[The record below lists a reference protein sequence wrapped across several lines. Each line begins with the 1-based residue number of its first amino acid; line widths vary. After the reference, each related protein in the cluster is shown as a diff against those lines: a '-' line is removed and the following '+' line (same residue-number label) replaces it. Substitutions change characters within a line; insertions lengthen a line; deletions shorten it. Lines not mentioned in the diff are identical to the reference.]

1 MEIGQIVGVDV
12 LVNNELKGIEAE
24 IVDSFYDNENN
35 CEMYQIQ
42 LHPLKVSELNIP
54 NDYLWRKSDELYNI

>member
-12 LVNNELKGIEAE
+12 LVQNELKGIEAE
-24 IVDSFYDNENN
+24 IVDKFYDNVNN
-35 CEMYQIQ
+35 CEMYKIQ
-42 LHPLKVSELNIP
+42 LHPLKVVELKIP